1 MSSYELMYDVITNQI
16 AQGSRGDSPA
26 SITGAAALTI
36 KLDERLRDLTAEAK
50 IMPRSRHRPR

>member
-1 MSSYELMYDVITNQI
+1 MYDVITNQI